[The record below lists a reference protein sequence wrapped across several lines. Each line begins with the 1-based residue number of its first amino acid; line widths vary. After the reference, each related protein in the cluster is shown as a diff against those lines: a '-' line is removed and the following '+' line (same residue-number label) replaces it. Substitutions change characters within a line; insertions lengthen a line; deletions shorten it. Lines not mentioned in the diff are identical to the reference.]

1 LKKVPQLVALV
12 ATLGL
17 LTLGT
22 AACGASQRNQETLDE
37 AIRAYNEGVRWQRF
51 SVAASNLP
59 ATERSAFVDEMD
71 ERSKDFRYSDY
82 ELVKVEPRGKAE
94 ARVQVKI
101 SWYLDSVGTL
111 KETHAV
117 QTWERHGKAWWM
129 VDETRLRGDEM
140 PGLVNG
146 PDSPAKGAS
155 DDGPAS
161 GEPPAPDTAATMTRP
176 APVAAPR

>member
-1 LKKVPQLVALV
+1 MKTSPVFAALV

-17 LTLGT
+17 LTT
-22 AACGASQRNQETLDE
+22 AACGGSQRNQETLDE

-51 SVAASNLP
+51 AVAASHLP

-71 ERSKDFRYSDY
+71 ERSKDLRYSDY
-82 ELVKVEPRGKAE
+82 ELVKVEPRGKEE

-146 PDSPAKGAS
+146 PDKPSEAGSGDPGGDKADPA
-155 DDGPAS
+155 
-161 GEPPAPDTAATMTRP
+161 APAATATP
-176 APVAAPR
+176 P

>member
-1 LKKVPQLVALV
+1 MKSSPVLVALV
-12 ATLGL
+12 ASLGL
-17 LTLGT
+17 VTT
-22 AACGASQRNQETLDE
+22 ACGGSQRSQETLAE
-37 AIRAYNEGVRWQRF
+37 AIRAYNEGIRWQRF
-51 SVAASNLP
+51 AVAASHLP

-82 ELVKVEPRGKAE
+82 ELVKVEPRGKEE
-94 ARVQVKI
+94 AHVQVKI

-146 PDSPAKGAS
+146 PDKKPAADAADAGGDTSGA
-155 DDGPAS
+155 
-161 GEPPAPDTAATMTRP
+161 PPDAATP
-176 APVAAPR
+176 AATATPP